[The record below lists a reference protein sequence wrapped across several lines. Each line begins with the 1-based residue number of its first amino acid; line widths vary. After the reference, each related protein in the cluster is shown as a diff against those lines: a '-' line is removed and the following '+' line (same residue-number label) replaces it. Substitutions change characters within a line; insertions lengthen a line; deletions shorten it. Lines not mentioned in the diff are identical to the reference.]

1 MGDFSKFIEQ
11 CCEEL
16 EHYGQKTDYVSPKIS
31 VIVPAYNVEDYIYD
45 CLISIIKQTFKEL
58 EIIVINDG
66 STDNTRSII
75 KIFMQFDKR
84 IRLIDKKNNG
94 VGSARNDGLKAAL
107 GECVLFV
114 DSDDIVKDKDSFEK
128 IYQKYVENHVD
139 MVVFGAL
146 NLKNE
151 KLHKSSYGI
160 EKISINLKKQVI
172 EQAEIQ
178 REIFKMPVL
187 SVCKL
192 YSRKFLQENEICF
205 QEGCIGE
212 DQIFFVKSILLAKN
226 LYIINENYYGYR
238 RLRKNSLTF
247 CKKKN
252 DNSVILNFYAIE
264 EFLKNQEFPQKLI
277 DKILDL
283 YFEKS
288 VSWLGKC
295 EKSYR
300 NEYFNNLF
308 ELMKF
313 VKRNYPQLRVNVL
326 KINKNDNY
334 LILKLKLIEY
344 KLRRFINGKSQ
355 DINYCAGFQCRKIF
369 ERMFKFSGKTDS
381 KRY

>member
-1 MGDFSKFIEQ
+1 MGNFSKFIEQ

-16 EHYGQKTDYVSPKIS
+16 EYYGLNTGYASPKIS

-45 CLISIIKQTFKEL
+45 CLISLIKQTFKDI

-75 KIFMQFDKR
+75 KMFMQFDKR

-128 IYQKYVENHVD
+128 IYQKYVENCVD
-139 MVVFGAL
+139 IVVFGAL
-146 NLKNE
+146 NLKND
-151 KLHKSSYGI
+151 KFRKSSYGI
-160 EKISINLKKQVI
+160 GKISKKLKKRII
-172 EQAEIQ
+172 EQSESQ
-178 REIFKMPVL
+178 EVIFKLPVL
-187 SVCKL
+187 CMCKL
-192 YSRKFLQENEICF
+192 YSRKFLQENKIYF

-212 DQIFFVKSILLAKN
+212 DQIFFIKSILLAKN

-238 RLRKNSLTF
+238 RSRNNSLTF

-264 EFLKNQEFPQKLI
+264 GFLRNQKYPQKLI

-283 YFEKS
+283 YFEKC

-369 ERMFKFSGKTDS
+369 EGMFKFSGKTDS

>member
-313 VKRNYPQLRVNVL
+313 VIRNYPQLRVNVL